1 MHDTTRSSA
10 AFANRVYGYIDFKTL
25 EWLGAPDSYNE
36 LLFTVKHDTLDRE
49 HVLDVTQDVRYK
61 IEKSGRVVYSSE
73 VPIPG
78 RHPFERFVT
87 PMVFLLTALGLLTL
101 VLSGFLVVNTISAL
115 LAQQVRQIGVMKA
128 VGARSR
134 QIAGMYLVM
143 VLVLGLL
150 ALAVAVPISILAAR
164 VIVRF
169 LAGMVNFD
177 IRSLQTP
184 LWVFGVQATAALL
197 VPLLAAA
204 SSRCAAARESRC
216 ARRSR
221 RTACGAGQ
229 FGQGVIDRILSSI
242 RGRLAAAAPL
252 GAKYLPAEAPAGPHP
267 DYPGAWQHNIHC
279 RIHRENFTAA
289 NT

>member
-1 MHDTTRSSA
+1 
-10 AFANRVYGYIDFKTL
+10 
-25 EWLGAPDSYNE
+25 
-36 LLFTVKHDTLDRE
+36 
-49 HVLDVTQDVRYK
+49 
-61 IEKSGRVVYSSE
+61 
-73 VPIPG
+73 
-78 RHPFERFVT
+78 
-87 PMVFLLTALGLLTL
+87 MVFLLTALGLLTL

-150 ALAVAVPISILAAR
+150 ALAVAVPLSHSGRSGHRRGSLP
-164 VIVRF
+164 
-169 LAGMVNFD
+169 GMVNFD

-197 VPLLAAA
+197 VPLLAAIFPV
-204 SSRCAAARESRC
+204 RGGTRITVREAITSYGL
-216 ARRSR
+216 
-221 RTACGAGQ
+221 GAGQ
-229 FGQGVIDRILSSI
+229 FGRGVIDRTLSSI
-242 RGRLAAAAPL
+242 RGVSAAAAPL
-252 GAKYLPAEAPAGPHP
+252 GAQYLSAQAPPGAHP

-279 RIHRENFTAA
+279 RIHRESVTAP